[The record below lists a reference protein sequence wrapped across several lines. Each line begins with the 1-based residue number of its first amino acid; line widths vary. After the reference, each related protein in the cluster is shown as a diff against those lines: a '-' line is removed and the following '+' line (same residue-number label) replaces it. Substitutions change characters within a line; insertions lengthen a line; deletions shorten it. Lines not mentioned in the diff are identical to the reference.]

1 MKILVADDDECI
13 RTTLKDAI
21 ENLGHEVY
29 CAANGF
35 EALDVYK
42 ANKPDIAVIDII
54 MPRKEGIE
62 TILELSHKLHF
73 KNIIAMTG
81 GGMISAGNYLEI
93 VKKAGVFHTL
103 KKPFS
108 ITELIEKINL
118 MAEKIY
124 TSRLGPDAR

>member
-1 MKILVADDDECI
+1 MKILIADDDECI

-21 ENLGHEVY
+21 ENMGHEVY
-29 CAANGF
+29 CASNGLD
-35 EALDVYK
+35 ALALYK
-42 ANKPDIAVIDII
+42 AHKPDIAVIDII
-54 MPRKEGIE
+54 MPKKEGIE

-93 VKKAGVFHTL
+93 VKKAGIFHTL

-108 ITELIEKINL
+108 ITELLEKIS
-118 MAEKIY
+118 AISEKIY
-124 TSRLGPDAR
+124 QSRISSGR

>member
-21 ENLGHEVY
+21 ENMGHEVY
-29 CAANGF
+29 CASNGLD
-35 EALDVYK
+35 ALSLYK
-42 ANKPDIAVIDII
+42 AHKPDIAVIDII
-54 MPRKEGIE
+54 MPKKEGIE

-108 ITELIEKINL
+108 ISELLEKIST
-118 MAEKIY
+118 MSEKIY
-124 TSRLGPDAR
+124 QSRIESKA